1 MDMMGFNRQLM
12 GISPTRVCMK
22 WDLAINT
29 GLYNVG
35 RPSYNL
41 VKKNMNTVI
50 SIINHRI
57 QPLIRQLNAIERGPH
72 IVSVKDQDVF

>member
-29 GLYNVG
+29 GLYNVE

-41 VKKNMNTVI
+41 V
-50 SIINHRI
+50 
-57 QPLIRQLNAIERGPH
+57 
-72 IVSVKDQDVF
+72 